1 VHKLLTRVLLAC
13 TVAAASIAPAFA
25 QTGTPAPSPTP
36 APKATATPNPFA
48 YGGYVRSYYFT
59 RTNAS
64 NYPQA
69 SKQINQASF
78 NTAVSLHGQY
88 TFTGSNVTLGAT
100 YLYANPMNNCGDAK
114 RHITPGDPCNNSK
127 SNSAAYPGWQG
138 TRPDDTLPGFELN
151 TLYEAYLQYKD
162 PTLMVK
168 IGDQVINT
176 PWANA
181 SDSRLKP
188 VAFQGGDLT
197 YKFNKQWNGEV
208 GYYNR
213 FEDRVMSDFTN
224 ATLLTFRPAAADG
237 SGLPGNIPSAGT
249 ITNNG
254 FIYGRLGFANGPLT
268 SNLHYYGFDKI
279 ANLVWLDGKYAWKTP
294 IKPFVA
300 VQYGNERSTG
310 AQIIGKIASDVYG
323 VQAGASFGP
332 NVDLALSYN
341 YVPEKTDRIVLPAG
355 TSCPT
360 TGSAIHQIKG
370 SLPYFLPT
378 GGTTNCVTN
387 ADGTTNVYYGGF
399 ASPYTDSYATDPLFT
414 TTISQGMADRRSP
427 GNAGKVSATFQT
439 NDKRIKLIAARAFY
453 QYGNGAAGVSPTQ
466 ETNLDGTYYFKKLPK
481 SGPYHGLFFR
491 YRYAERTIA
500 NTQFYGGLP
509 VFKYNRAQL
518 ELDF

>member
-1 VHKLLTRVLLAC
+1 VQKLLTRVLLAC
-13 TVAAASIAPAFA
+13 AVAAAAGFAPALA
-25 QTGTPAPSPTP
+25 QTAPTPSP
-36 APKATATPNPFA
+36 APKATPTPNPFS
-48 YGGYVRSYYFT
+48 YSGFVRSYYFT
-59 RTNAS
+59 RTNQS
-64 NYPQA
+64 NFPQA
-69 SKQINQASF
+69 ATQINQASF
-78 NTAVSLHGQY
+78 NTAINLHGQY
-88 TFTGSNVTLGAT
+88 TFTGSNLTLGGT
-100 YLYANPMNNCGDAK
+100 YLYANPLNNCYDPIK
-114 RHITPGDPCNNSK
+114 HITPGDPCNNSK
-127 SNSAAYPGWQG
+127 SNNKTYPGWKG
-138 TRPDDTLPGFELN
+138 TRPDDTLPGFGLN

-176 PWANA
+176 PWANP

-197 YKFNKQWNGEV
+197 YKFNKNWNGEV
-208 GYYNR
+208 GYFNR
-213 FEDRVMSDFTN
+213 FEDRVQSDFVN
-224 ATLLTFRPAAADG
+224 ATLLTLRPPSADG
-237 SGLPGNIPSAGT
+237 SGLPGNISSPGT

-254 FIYGRLGFANGPLT
+254 FIYGRLGYANTNLT

-279 ANLVWLDGKYAWKTP
+279 ANLIWLDGKYGWKTP

-300 VQYGNERSTG
+300 IQYGNERSTG

-323 VQAGASFGP
+323 VQVGASFGP
-332 NVDLALSYN
+332 NVDVAVSYN
-341 YVPEKTDRIVLPAG
+341 NVPQKTDTIVLPAG
-355 TSCPT
+355 TSCPS

-370 SLPYFLPT
+370 TLPYFLPT

-387 ADGTTNVYYGGF
+387 ADGTTKVYYGGF

-427 GNAGKVSATFQT
+427 GQAGKVAATFQT
-439 NDKRIKLIAARAFY
+439 NDKRIKFIAARAYY
-453 QYGNGAAGVSPTQ
+453 QYGNGTSGVSPTQ
-466 ETNLDGTYYFKKLPK
+466 ETNLDGTYYFRKLPK